1 MKDKDKK
8 EFFNSMEKI
17 PHLITNHKV
26 ACSCM
31 SNATDIITMAS
42 QWQFCFKCP
51 ICLQEYLI
59 TSTIPDEEEEDAD
72 EEENG

>member
-1 MKDKDKK
+1 MMDEKNKK

-31 SNATDIITMAS
+31 SNATDIITMAT

-51 ICLQEYLI
+51 ICGQEYI
-59 TSTIPDEEEEDAD
+59 VEASVPREESDYEKD
-72 EEENG
+72 